1 MFKFH
6 WNCFKN
12 FLLWCLVL
20 HFPELH
26 CFQFIWQHV
35 RELSCQR
42 VTIMPS
48 KCSCYIK
55 PDMQMV
61 NKRVSGIIMPNC
73 HSFFKIYLLIITL
86 NNYIYNTTKK
96 KKNTS
101 TIHFLAWGCE
111 ISLLVLKKY
120 FTRSLLSLVG
130 CFSTLE
136 EGFRI
141 SARQCNILYLF
152 HCPFVLL
159 YNFF

>member
-96 KKNTS
+96 KKKHFNNTLPRLGMRNFS
-101 TIHFLAWGCE
+101 SRVKKIFHSFAALTRGMFFDARRG
-111 ISLLVLKKY
+111 IS
-120 FTRSLLSLVG
+120 
-130 CFSTLE
+130 
-136 EGFRI
+136 
-141 SARQCNILYLF
+141 YLRAAM
-152 HCPFVLL
+152 
-159 YNFF
+159 